1 MLYSSETNL
10 KVKQALQ
17 VTGEMENDLNQLS
30 AFDGKLAYR
39 FARPN
44 FYQYRNG
51 SIKYFYSY
59 SEFYII
65 KKNNNNIQV
74 DIY

>member
-1 MLYSSETNL
+1 M
-10 KVKQALQ
+10 KQALQ

-44 FYQYRNG
+44 FYQDRNG